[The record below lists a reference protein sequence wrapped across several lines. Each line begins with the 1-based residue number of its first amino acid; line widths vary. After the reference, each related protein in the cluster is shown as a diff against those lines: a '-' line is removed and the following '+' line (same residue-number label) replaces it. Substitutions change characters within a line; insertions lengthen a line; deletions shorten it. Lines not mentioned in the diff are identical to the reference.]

1 MSFEDLTLVPI
12 QTKMINAD
20 LLTASE
26 EQWLDSYHKLV
37 SSCTCNSLLLSNKEG
52 DALGVGPILH
62 SGWGGTG
69 SVWRSS

>member
-26 EQWLDSYHKLV
+26 ELWLDNYHKLV
-37 SSCTCNSLLLSNKEG
+37 RRCCLIATNCNALHMLDCNAVCLSLPQRTMI
-52 DALGVGPILH
+52 VP
-62 SGWGGTG
+62 
-69 SVWRSS
+69 